1 MEGNMPD
8 QSLRA
13 EAENLRPMLGEAV
26 SIIEESAPYGAVL
39 LTSSQGVDIFVDNRQ
54 ETVAERNPMAGSVVT
69 LFDGLTMRER
79 SMGGFDGAAI
89 LQNARE
95 LVGIGNFAKNGKIDP
110 GPELVSDFATEMQ
123 IDPGSLSTKEKL
135 ERVRDLNRRVNKL
148 NSQIVNVRVSYVE
161 AREHS
166 IFRNRQADLSQ
177 DNQRVALMV
186 MVIVAGEEGVR
197 YNWKRKYASGG
208 WEALTFSDDE
218 LQNIVDNAIKLLN
231 AERVEPGEYSVI
243 TSPDVSGVVCHES
256 FGHGVETDMFLKER
270 AKASYYLDRTVGS
283 PLVNIWDDPSIPG
296 VFGSYHFDHEGYL
309 AKPTQIVKDG
319 VFERGITDLY
329 SATVLGIPRSPNG
342 RRQDFSRKA
351 YARMSTTFFGRGE
364 TPVSDLFNGVEH
376 GIYLEKFSSGMEDPK
391 GWGIQVTC
399 HYGLEIKKG
408 ELTGR
413 MFAPV
418 VITGMVPEVLQSIT
432 AVGDDLVLGGG
443 VCGKGHK
450 EYLPVSSGGPH
461 LLMKAR
467 LG

>member
-1 MEGNMPD
+1 
-8 QSLRA
+8 
-13 EAENLRPMLGEAV
+13 MLGEAV
-26 SIIEESAPYGAVL
+26 SIIESSAPYGAVL
-39 LTSSQGVDIFVDNRQ
+39 LSSGQGVEIFVDNRQ
-54 ETVAERNPMAGSVVT
+54 ETVSERNPMAGSIVT

-79 SMGGFDGAAI
+79 STGGFDREAI
-89 LQNARE
+89 LRNAQE
-95 LVGIGNFAKNGKIDP
+95 LVGNGNFAKNGEIDP
-110 GPELVSDFATEMQ
+110 GPERTSDFATAIQ
-123 IDPGSLSTKEKL
+123 IDPSTLSTKEKL
-135 ERVRDLNRRVNKL
+135 ERVRDLNRRVNRL
-148 NSQIVNVRVSYVE
+148 NSQIVNVRVSYIE

-186 MVIVAGEEGVR
+186 MVIVAGEGGVR
-197 YNWKRKYASGG
+197 YNWKRKYASAG

-218 LQNIVDNAIKLLN
+218 LQDVVDNALQLLS

-243 TSPDVSGVVCHES
+243 TAPEVSGVVCHES

-270 AKASYYLDRTVGS
+270 AKAFYYLNRTVGS
-283 PLVNIWDDPSIPG
+283 PLVNILDDPSIAG
-296 VFGSYHFDHEGYL
+296 AFGSYHFDHEGYV
-309 AKPTQIVKDG
+309 AEPTQIVKEG

-342 RRQDFSRKA
+342 RRQDFSRKV

-364 TPVSDLFNGVEH
+364 TPVPDLFKGVDQ
-376 GIYLEKFSSGMEDPK
+376 GVYLEKFSSGMEDPK

-399 HYGLEIKKG
+399 HYGHEIKNG

-418 VITGMVPEVLQSIT
+418 VLTGMVPEVLQSIT
-432 AVGDDLVLGGG
+432 AVGDDLTLGGG
-443 VCGKGHK
+443 ICGKGHK

>member
-1 MEGNMPD
+1 MPD
-8 QSLRA
+8 HSLRA
-13 EAENLRPMLGEAV
+13 EAESLRPMLGEAI
-26 SIIEESAPYGAVL
+26 SIIESSAPYGAVL
-39 LTSSQGVDIFVDNRQ
+39 LSSSQGVEIFVDNRQ
-54 ETVAERNPMAGSVVT
+54 ETVTERNPMAGSVVT

-79 SMGGFDGAAI
+79 AMGGFDRGAI
-89 LQNARE
+89 LRNAQE
-95 LVGIGNFAKNGKIDP
+95 LVGNGNFAKHGKIDP
-110 GPELVSDFATEMQ
+110 GPERMSDFATGMQ
-123 IDPGSLSTKEKL
+123 IDPSTLSTKEKL
-135 ERVRDLNRRVNKL
+135 ERVRDLNHRVNKL
-148 NSQIVNVRVSYVE
+148 NSQIVNVRVSYIE

-166 IFRNRQADLSQ
+166 IFRNRHADLSQ

-186 MVIVAGEEGVR
+186 MVIVAGEGGVR
-197 YNWKRKYASGG
+197 YNWKRKYASAG
-208 WEALTFSDDE
+208 WEVLTFSDDE
-218 LQNIVDNAIKLLN
+218 LQNVVDNALQLLS

-243 TSPDVSGVVCHES
+243 TAPEVSGVVCHES

-283 PLVNIWDDPSIPG
+283 PLVNIWDDPSIAGP
-296 VFGSYHFDHEGYL
+296 FGSYHFDHEGYV
-309 AKPTQIVKDG
+309 AEPTQIVKEG
-319 VFERGITDLY
+319 IFERGITDLY

-351 YARMSTTFFGRGE
+351 YARMSNTFFGRGA
-364 TPVSDLFNGVEH
+364 TPVPDLFKGVER
-376 GIYLEKFSSGMEDPK
+376 GVYLEKFSSGMEDPK

-399 HYGLEIKKG
+399 HYGHEIKNG

-418 VITGMVPEVLQSIT
+418 VLTGLVPEVLQSIT
-432 AVGDDLVLGGG
+432 AVGDDLILGGG